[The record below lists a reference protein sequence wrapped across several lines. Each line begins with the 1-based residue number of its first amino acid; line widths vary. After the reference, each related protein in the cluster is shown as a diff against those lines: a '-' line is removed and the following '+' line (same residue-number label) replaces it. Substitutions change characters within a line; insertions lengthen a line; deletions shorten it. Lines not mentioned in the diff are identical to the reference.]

1 MSNKQFFELL
11 KDENLVISVKFIS
24 IDSNLMS
31 IGITLFDKPFD
42 DIWVLIFFFI
52 NFEISLVMNSN
63 FCNDIVF
70 SQIISLFY
78 NL

>member
-42 DIWVLIFFFI
+42 DI
-52 NFEISLVMNSN
+52 
-63 FCNDIVF
+63 
-70 SQIISLFY
+70 
-78 NL
+78 